1 MLFTLTCFSS
11 FASTMLCYQVTT
23 VGFGD
28 IAPVTALGRMAV
40 CATILAGAAIIPL
53 QVTSFVD
60 ALLDFRRDFDTKKS
74 LSKKK
79 SSVLLE
85 DELLYEETDVL
96 QADGSYKR
104 AKTNRLLACNICDEK
119 PHREKARYCWAC
131 GSPLTLSKWGSLR
144 TESSNAETGS
154 PDLD

>member
-1 MLFTLTCFSS
+1 
-11 FASTMLCYQVTT
+11 

-28 IAPVTALGRMAV
+28 IIPVTALGRMAV
-40 CATILAGAAIIPL
+40 CTTILAGACIIPL

-60 ALLDFRRDFDTKKS
+60 ALLDFRRDVEAKKS

-79 SSVLLE
+79 DAGTSSDAGFLD

-104 AKTNRLLACNICDEK
+104 TKTNRLLACSICEEM
-119 PHREKARYCWAC
+119 PHREKARYCWSC

-144 TESSNAETGS
+144 NESSAGS
-154 PDLD
+154 LDLD